1 MFFCASRHRLSGVVN
16 HCQAIEAPNA
26 ITSEQNELINQ
37 GEIPLLPAASE
48 NREGY
53 RTLSLGESVAMDELG
68 PIIIN
73 PDGTTRRI
81 TNWNTLSKQE
91 QMNSWRVIGER
102 NKKRVEA
109 LKRRLSE
116 SSLNTEESPR
126 DKEGDETR

>member
-1 MFFCASRHRLSGVVN
+1 M
-16 HCQAIEAPNA
+16 EAPNV
-26 ITSEQNELINQ
+26 ISSEQNELISN

-53 RTLSLGESVAMDELG
+53 RTLSLGQSVAMDELG

-109 LKRRLSE
+109 LKRRQSE

-126 DKEGDETR
+126 DKGGDGTQ